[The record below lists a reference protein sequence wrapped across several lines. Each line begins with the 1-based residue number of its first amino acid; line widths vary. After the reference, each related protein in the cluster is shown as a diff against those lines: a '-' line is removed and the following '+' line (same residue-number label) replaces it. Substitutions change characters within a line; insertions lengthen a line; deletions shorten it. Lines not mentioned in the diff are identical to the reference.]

1 MPPEAEGPAGH
12 AGHAVEAV
20 KPFFTMDPPSAHD
33 MMFVIWT
40 WVALLLVIVVAAAAR
55 KDIGIIPRRWAG
67 VFEHI
72 YDWIADLAHGMMGKE
87 GMRYVPFVMT
97 IFLFVLASNWLALL
111 PLPVLGP
118 AEGEAAKYSIV
129 VFSHPIHFF
138 SWEFHEFQL
147 EAPTGNLHTTL
158 ALALI
163 SFVAFNFYGLRKHYE
178 MARAGHGHEHDHG
191 PAAGGHDHHHEA
203 PTRDPITA
211 MFAGFFTWLAHFIE
225 PTPTLWKSLEAP
237 MKYFLVPPLL
247 VLFIGLNII
256 EEFARIISLTI
267 RLFGNIFGEHQVKFW
282 LFVAMGMFAG
292 GALASAQSAAIA
304 GVAGNAL
311 LAVLLWGSSVFV
323 TLIGTLA
330 GFIQAFIF
338 MVLTLSYIA
347 HAVATEH

>member
-1 MPPEAEGPAGH
+1 MPTETEAPV
-12 AGHAVEAV
+12 GHAVEAA
-20 KPFFTMDPPSAHD
+20 KPFFTFDSPSAHD

-40 WVALLLVIVVAAAAR
+40 WVALLVVVLVAWAAR

-129 VFSHPIHFF
+129 VSEHPWHFF
-138 SWEFHEFQL
+138 RWEFHEFQL

-163 SFVAFNFYGLRKHYE
+163 SFVAFNFFGLRKHYE
-178 MARAGHGHEHDHG
+178 MARSGGGHGHDDHG
-191 PAAGGHDHHHEA
+191 HAPHHGAPA
-203 PTRDPITA
+203 RDPITSL
-211 MFAGFFTWLAHFIE
+211 FTGFFTWLAHFIE
-225 PTPTLWKSLEAP
+225 PTPTLWKSLDAP

-282 LFVAMGMFAG
+282 LFVAMGMFSG
-292 GALASAQSAAIA
+292 GALVSAQAAAFA